1 MESTTSGMNLTGV
14 AAKPEGAQAMREAV
28 QRFSPPAAIDTSAAE
43 HERLLYLQQ
52 SDAIGTVP
60 RPVSV
65 ASSLKTGIAQ
75 LLGKRPELLL
85 DKVGERIAFERGGVR
100 LYDALMVKH
109 QAAATAGA
117 ATAAA
122 ATAAAVLPPIA
133 LALEAL
139 SQEPSWLQAWRD
151 EQPAQTLARIRAE
164 ELAHFHLLCEA
175 MRQLGGDPSAQTPC
189 ADVIGTASLG
199 LVQVVS
205 DPRTTLAQSLNAM
218 LMAELTDNAGWE
230 LLLQLSDSLG
240 EAELSARFKDVL
252 AEEEQHLHVIRSW
265 LEALLMREDPSTA
278 V

>member
-28 QRFSPPAAIDTSAAE
+28 QRFSPPTAIDTSAAE

-65 ASSLKTGIAQ
+65 GSSLKTGIAQ

-100 LYDALMVKH
+100 LYDALIVKH
-109 QAAATAGA
+109 P
-117 ATAAA
+117 AAA
-122 ATAAAVLPPIA
+122 AAGAVLPPIA

-139 SQEPSWLQAWRD
+139 SQEPSWLQALRD

-218 LMAELTDNAGWE
+218 LTAELTDNAGWE
-230 LLLQLSDSLG
+230 LLLQLSDHLG
-240 EAELSARFKDVL
+240 EAELFARFEDAL
-252 AEEEQHLHVIRSW
+252 AEEEQHLHVIRNW
-265 LEALLMREDPSTA
+265 LKALLMREDQSTA